1 MVCSLRGCFRPVYLS
16 FFIGSVLLVY
26 SILLMAWW
34 SIDPA
39 FLPSDY

>member
-1 MVCSLRGCFRPVYLS
+1 VVCSLRGCFRPVCLS

-26 SILLMAWW
+26 FILLMAW